1 MVWVGDNDDDDDDYD
16 DDDDDDDDNDDD
28 ATCRAHSG
36 VLFRWLC
43 RVCLECSS
51 WHLTA
56 AAAATAK
63 P

>member
-1 MVWVGDNDDDDDDYD
+1 MVRVGDNYDDDDDDYD
-16 DDDDDDDDNDDD
+16 DDDDD

-51 WHLTA
+51 
-56 AAAATAK
+56 
-63 P
+63 

>member
-1 MVWVGDNDDDDDDYD
+1 
-16 DDDDDDDDNDDD
+16 
-28 ATCRAHSG
+28 

-43 RVCLECSS
+43 RVCLQCSS